1 MAKTKSK
8 ASKTAQSP
16 KTVKSVKAAKSVKV
30 AGSLG
35 KKSTRARKGPQRFI
49 PGGSADVPQEIEDM
63 VHTIACEAAKSA
75 PLPMDPDA
83 VSALRTAL
91 LPAMTAFVDAAH
103 ATAAKRG
110 ANEVTDQDFESVL
123 KFYLDSKK
131 K

>member
-1 MAKTKSK
+1 
-8 ASKTAQSP
+8 
-16 KTVKSVKAAKSVKV
+16 
-30 AGSLG
+30 
-35 KKSTRARKGPQRFI
+35 
-49 PGGSADVPQEIEDM
+49 
-63 VHTIACEAAKSA
+63 
-75 PLPMDPDA
+75 MDPDA